1 MELTKHLTDRQK
13 AESLDILIK
22 RDEGY
27 CCWYCKKPFSLSQS
41 IKAPHLFD
49 HLNNNRTDNR
59 IDNVVLCCESCNR
72 RKVDDFDMEF
82 LAKDKL
88 HDNEKRDYMREKF
101 ENKTR
106 NREDS
111 EVRISKTN
119 YQICYLY
126 VIKKVDQFG
135 QIDFKKTVQT
145 VVWRCRQN
153 NNTGSEQSVYKYL
166 AIMCNEEAPYE
177 IVKIDGKKVIRKRK
191 SAKVNTD
198 SEK

>member
-1 MELTKHLTDRQK
+1 MTKHLTDRQK
-13 AESLDILIK
+13 AEWLDILIL

-27 CCWYCKKPFSLSQS
+27 HCWYCKKSFSLSQS
-41 IKAPHLFD
+41 IKSPHLFD
-49 HLNNNRTDNR
+49 HLNDDRTDNR

-72 RKVDDFDMEF
+72 KKVDDFDMKF
-82 LAKDKL
+82 RAHDKL
-88 HDNEKRDYMREKF
+88 YDNQKRDYMREKF
-101 ENKTR
+101 DNKSR

-126 VIKKVDQFG
+126 VVKKVDQFG
-135 QIDFKKTVQT
+135 QIDFKKTILAI
-145 VVWRCRQN
+145 VWKCREN
-153 NNTGSEQSVYKYL
+153 NNTGSQQSIRNYL
-166 AIMCNEEAPYE
+166 DTICNEEAPYE
-177 IVKIDGKKVIRKRK
+177 IVKIDGKKIIRKRI